1 MPAVTVQ
8 DVIKVFGKGGN
19 QVVALHGVSFA
30 VDDGEIFAIVGPSG
44 SGKTTLL
51 HILAGLDS
59 PTAGR
64 VFVDGGDIAEFG
76 EGELSIY
83 RRDKVGVVFQS
94 FNLIPDLTALENV
107 ELPMRFARTIG
118 AKRETGRELLRKVG
132 LSSRVNHFPDE
143 LSGGEQQRVA
153 LAIALANDPPLIL
166 ADEPTGELDTESAEL
181 IVALLRDVCKRSGK
195 SSIIVTHDERVASI
209 ADRIGTLRDGRI
221 EGIRKGDPTRAR
233 HENP

>member
-132 LSSRVNHFPDE
+132 LSSR
-143 LSGGEQQRVA
+143 
-153 LAIALANDPPLIL
+153 
-166 ADEPTGELDTESAEL
+166 
-181 IVALLRDVCKRSGK
+181 
-195 SSIIVTHDERVASI
+195 
-209 ADRIGTLRDGRI
+209 
-221 EGIRKGDPTRAR
+221 
-233 HENP
+233 